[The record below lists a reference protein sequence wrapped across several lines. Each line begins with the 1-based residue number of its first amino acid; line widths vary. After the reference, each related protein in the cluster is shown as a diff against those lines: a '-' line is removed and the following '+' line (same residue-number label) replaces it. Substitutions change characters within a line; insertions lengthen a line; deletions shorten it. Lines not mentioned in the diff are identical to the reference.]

1 MNAEKMS
8 AGIRRAIEMT
18 QKLHG
23 DMVADFITGNTDV
36 VSRVLA
42 VKAISGLS
50 VLEWYLESIIE
61 GVAE

>member
-18 QKLHG
+18 QKLRG
-23 DMVADFITGNTDV
+23 DMVSDFIMGNADS

>member
-8 AGIRRAIEMT
+8 AGIRRAVEMA
-18 QKLHG
+18 QELH
-23 DMVADFITGNTDV
+23 DEMVSDFITGNTDV

-42 VKAISGLS
+42 VKAISRLS

>member
-1 MNAEKMS
+1 MNAEKMTV
-8 AGIRRAIEMT
+8 GIRRAIEMT
-18 QKLHG
+18 QKIHD
-23 DMVADFITGNTDV
+23 DMVADFIMGNTDV

-42 VKAISGLS
+42 VKTISGLS

>member
-8 AGIRRAIEMT
+8 VGIRRAIEMT

-23 DMVADFITGNTDV
+23 DMVADFIMGNADS

-42 VKAISGLS
+42 IKTISGLS

>member
-8 AGIRRAIEMT
+8 AGIRQAIEMT
-18 QKLHG
+18 QKIHD

>member
-8 AGIRRAIEMT
+8 VGIRRAIEMT
-18 QKLHG
+18 QKLHS
-23 DMVADFITGNTDV
+23 DMVADFIMGSADS

-42 VKAISGLS
+42 VKTISGLS
-50 VLEWYLESIIE
+50 VLEWHLESIIE